1 MKIDDLITAEAEASE
16 AHPDAELRPGTT
28 TRRGHGR
35 SRTLQVRL
43 NADELEA
50 LLTMAAARGVHAST
64 LARDLLMKEV
74 RSESADPIAVIA
86 RIRADL
92 EALASTVA

>member
-16 AHPDAELRPGTT
+16 AHPDAELGTT

-50 LLTMAAARGVHAST
+50 LLTMAAARGVPAST

>member
-1 MKIDDLITAEAEASE
+1 MPSCVLA
-16 AHPDAELRPGTT
+16 P
-28 TRRGHGR
+28 RRGAAAVDQGLR
-35 SRTLQVRL
+35 VRL

-50 LLTMAAARGVHAST
+50 LLTMAAARGVPAST

>member
-43 NADELEA
+43 NADEL
-50 LLTMAAARGVHAST
+50 
-64 LARDLLMKEV
+64 
-74 RSESADPIAVIA
+74 
-86 RIRADL
+86 
-92 EALASTVA
+92 